1 MPNVVLIG
9 GQWGD
14 EGKGKIIDVLTE
26 QADFVV
32 RYQGGNN
39 AGHTVKIGS
48 EQFIL
53 HLIPS
58 GILRNNKVCL
68 IGNGVVVDPAALLAE
83 IDQLHAKGIRVEG
96 HLFISELAHLI
107 FPYHRKL
114 DLLREANK
122 KGVKIGTT
130 GRGIGPAYIDKVA
143 RIGIRIAD
151 LLDTKVFERKLKA
164 NLEEKNPIF
173 EKIYGDKPMA
183 FEEIFETYLGYA
195 QRMRGYCADTGQIL
209 QEAVAK
215 KKNILFEGAQ
225 GTLLDID
232 FGTYPYV
239 TSSNASAGGA
249 CVGTG
254 VGPKYIDRVI
264 GVVKAYTT
272 RVGEGPFPTELPT
285 ELGNTLREEGGEYGA
300 TTGRPRRC
308 GWFDAVVCRH
318 SVSVNGLEALAVTKM
333 DVLDK
338 QPVIK
343 ICTGYRHGKTVY
355 TRFPANIDV
364 LAACEPVY
372 EELPGW
378 QAVTRNAKSFD
389 ELPQNAKKYLRRIEE
404 LLGVPVEI
412 ISVGADRDDT
422 IFTHATRHPMYQP

>member
-1 MPNVVLIG
+1 MPNIVLIG
-9 GQWGD
+9 AQWGD

-26 QADFVV
+26 RSDYVV

-39 AGHTVKIGS
+39 AGHTVKVGS

-58 GILRNNKVCL
+58 GILHANKICI

-83 IDQLHAKGIRVEG
+83 IDQLHTRGIRVDG
-96 HLFISELAHLI
+96 NLFVSELAHLI

-114 DLLREANK
+114 DQLKEGSK

-143 RIGIRIAD
+143 RVGIRIAD
-151 LLDTKVFERKLKA
+151 LLDKKVFEKKLRE
-164 NLEEKNPIF
+164 NLAEKNEILKKLYNTEPFAFDEINAQYQGYA
-173 EKIYGDKPMA
+173 EKIRK
-183 FEEIFETYLGYA
+183 
-195 QRMRGYCADTGQIL
+195 YCVDVGLIL
-209 QEAVAK
+209 QEAIAK

-249 CVGTG
+249 CVGSG
-254 VGPKYIDRVI
+254 VGPKYIDKVI

-272 RVGEGPFPTELPT
+272 RVGEGPFPTELPSK
-285 ELGNTLREEGGEYGA
+285 LGEILREEGAEYGA

-318 SVSVNGLEALAVTKM
+318 AVEVNGLEALAITKL
-333 DVLDK
+333 DVLDRLK
-338 QPVIK
+338 SIM
-343 ICTGYRHGKTVY
+343 ICTGYRHGNVTY
-355 TRFPANIDV
+355 RRFPANIEN
-364 LAACEPVY
+364 LSSCEPVY
-372 EELPGW
+372 EEHAGWLSSTRTAKRLEDLP
-378 QAVTRNAKSFD
+378 
-389 ELPQNAKKYLRRIEE
+389 ENAKKYLRRIEE
-404 LLGVPVEI
+404 LLGVPIEI
-412 ISVGADRDDT
+412 ISVGAEREET
-422 IFTHATRHPMYQP
+422 IFTAHHAKVPL

>member
-1 MPNVVLIG
+1 MPNTVLIG

-26 QADFVV
+26 HSDYVV

-39 AGHTVKIGS
+39 AGHTVKIGT

-58 GILRNNKVCL
+58 GILRADKVCI

-83 IDQLHAKGIRVEG
+83 IDQLRAKGVRVADN
-96 HLFISELAHLI
+96 LIVSELAHLI
-107 FPYHRKL
+107 FPYHRAL
-114 DLLREANK
+114 DQLREGGK
-122 KGVKIGTT
+122 KSVKIGTT

-143 RIGIRIAD
+143 RTGIRIAD
-151 LLDTKVFERKLKA
+151 LLDKPVFEKKLRD
-164 NLEEKNPIF
+164 NLEEKNEF
-173 EKIYGDKPMA
+173 LQKMYGASSFA
-183 FEEIFETYLGYA
+183 FDEIFQAYLCYA
-195 QRMRGYCADTGQIL
+195 EKMRPHCADVGLVL
-209 QEAVAK
+209 QKAIKA

-232 FGTYPYV
+232 FGTYPFV
-239 TSSNASAGGA
+239 TSSSASAGGA

-254 VGPKYIDRVI
+254 VGPKYIDKVI

-272 RVGEGPFPTELPT
+272 RVGEGPFPTELPSP
-285 ELGNTLREEGGEYGA
+285 LGETLREEGAEYGA

-318 SVSVNGLEALAVTKM
+318 SVMVNGLEALAVTKL
-333 DVLDK
+333 DVLDRL
-338 QPVIK
+338 PSIK
-343 ICTGYRHGKTVY
+343 ICTAYRLGGKVHE
-355 TRFPANIDV
+355 RFPANIES
-364 LAACEPVY
+364 LTSCEPLY

-378 QAVTRNAKSFD
+378 QAVTKNAKHFED
-389 ELPQNAKKYLRRIEE
+389 LPENAKRYLHRIEA
-404 LLGVPVEI
+404 LLDVPVEI
-412 ISVGADRDDT
+412 VSVGAGREET
-422 IFTHATRHPMYQP
+422 IFRN